1 MVKYKVLMSKLM
13 SNLFIRTIL
22 CIVLMMFG
30 AMFVRFSNSM
40 TTFAQNIDVSE
51 INKQKAF
58 SNSQN
63 NNDVIFIN
71 LNEKDNYVSAK
82 DMFEQ
87 IYNQASVQEFVEV
100 ESLENQYITACENNS
115 NEYPENWVNEF
126 NKKIIVLQNI
136 FQSGKYWNHMGQDA
150 TNPEETNNIF
160 SVTDIPCNHYQN
172 GEAYCNAHYGKSDEI
187 YPYKATCSQCRG
199 FASLLSDLIFGED
212 APVRYFEDYDELRI
226 GDQARIDGDYHS
238 VFIIDKTDDY
248 VIVAECNSDLQT
260 CQINW
265 GRKIL
270 RENMAGWY
278 ISRWR

>member
-22 CIVLMMFG
+22 CIMLMMFG

-40 TTFAQNIDVSE
+40 TAFAQNIDVSE
-51 INKQKAF
+51 INEQNLV
-58 SNSQN
+58 SNTQS
-63 NNDVIFIN
+63 NNDVIYIN
-71 LNEKDNYVSAK
+71 LNEKENNITTN
-82 DMFEQ
+82 DMLEQ
-87 IYNQASVQEFVEV
+87 IAEQAGLQEFVEIQ
-100 ESLENQYITACENNS
+100 SSENQYIIASES
-115 NEYPENWVNEF
+115 NLDEYPENWINDF
-126 NKKIIVLQNI
+126 NRKIILLQNI
-136 FQSGKYWNHMGQDA
+136 FPDGKYWNHMGQDA
-150 TNPEETNNIF
+150 SNPEETNNIF

-172 GEAYCNAHYGKSDEI
+172 GEAFCNAHYGKSDEL

-212 APVRYFEDYDELRI
+212 APVRYFEDYDELRV

-238 VFIIDKTDDY
+238 VFIIDKTDEY

-260 CQINW
+260 CQIQW

-278 ISRWR
+278 ISRWK

>member
-13 SNLFIRTIL
+13 SNLFVRTIL
-22 CIVLMMFG
+22 CIILMMFG

-40 TTFAQNIDVSE
+40 TTFAQSIDVSE
-51 INKQKAF
+51 INEQNSV
-58 SNSQN
+58 SNTQS
-63 NNDVIFIN
+63 NNDVIYIN
-71 LNEKDNYVSAK
+71 LNEKENNITTN
-82 DMFEQ
+82 DMLEQ
-87 IYNQASVQEFVEV
+87 IAEQVGLQEFVEIQ
-100 ESLENQYITACENNS
+100 SSENQYIIASES
-115 NEYPENWVNEF
+115 NLDEYPENWINDF
-126 NKKIIVLQNI
+126 NKKIILLQNT
-136 FQSGKYWNHMGQDA
+136 FPNGKYWNHMGQDA
-150 TNPEETNNIF
+150 SNPEETNNIF

-172 GEAYCNAHYGKSDEI
+172 GEAFCNAHYGKSDEL

-212 APVRYFEDYDELRI
+212 APVRYFEDYAELRV

-238 VFIIDKTDDY
+238 VFIIDKTDEY

-260 CQINW
+260 CQIQW

-278 ISRWR
+278 ISRWE